1 MNDARGD
8 NSYAADNDIVRFQ
21 LTESISGSVPDRKA
35 KGKLRRFVNGSYQ
48 LATSE
53 DDFYDAVGDL
63 DGASGDKG
71 YARYFKDSRRYE
83 ILTLE
88 C

>member
-1 MNDARGD
+1 MNDLRSAIP
-8 NSYAADNDIVRFQ
+8 YVADNEIVRFQ
-21 LTESISGSVPDRKA
+21 LTAAISGSVPNRKA
-35 KGKLRRFVNGSYQ
+35 KGKIRYFANDSYQ
-48 LATSE
+48 LSTAE
-53 DDFYDAVGDL
+53 FDFYDAVGDL

-71 YARYFKDSRRYE
+71 YARYFKDSARFE